1 MICKQTNPLLSAD
14 STHRIDVG
22 TIQVTKGTENNF
34 YQIVHTQC
42 VSHFIKEAIFSK
54 FLQTLHQKLS
64 THPTLADQELMDHTY
79 LKIHLWNKEPPMEVL
94 DTILVLLVL
103 EQGTNLGKGE
113 CVCVHVLRR
122 TIYWGIISITH
133 LSTLPCHIMLYHQWW
148 SIVQTSKQS
157 SHTSSKMILLFCHWT
172 SKRNFT
178 IARAVKCNNT
188 SCVCSHSQAHRL
200 SVESTMLMVGSQKS
214 RM

>member
-1 MICKQTNPLLSAD
+1 MICKQTNPLLSVD

-79 LKIHLWNKEPPMEVL
+79 LKIH
-94 DTILVLLVL
+94 
-103 EQGTNLGKGE
+103 
-113 CVCVHVLRR
+113 
-122 TIYWGIISITH
+122 
-133 LSTLPCHIMLYHQWW
+133 
-148 SIVQTSKQS
+148 
-157 SHTSSKMILLFCHWT
+157 F
-172 SKRNFT
+172 
-178 IARAVKCNNT
+178 
-188 SCVCSHSQAHRL
+188 
-200 SVESTMLMVGSQKS
+200 
-214 RM
+214 